1 MSTVVSSMSE
11 ILRVGGWAL
20 RGIGYPFGVAERGV
34 RLLAWSE
41 ATGGKAIAG
50 VRLAEPAVAQS
61 QSAAPCERAGTIRL
75 GRTVHA
81 KGRHLLEI
89 GPPAVDLVT
98 HDARHASVGHV
109 AVDGVF
115 GLSLMSA
122 LADLLAR
129 RRLSALFLYGAAEAD
144 SMPAGWSRTG
154 WLMVHWAPNSPVFAH
169 GSLEGGT
176 GAALREALRD
186 KRGALPSQLLDRA
199 VDDIAAAAAASA
211 CGYMGILAMS
221 ESHAVVRDLV
231 GTMCGRSGDVALV
244 DFPRLI
250 AEALTSGIL
259 MDADDLK
266 YLYDLELRTWAPT
279 SERSRSQAGYG
290 VY

>member
-1 MSTVVSSMSE
+1 MSTVLSSMSE

-34 RLLAWSE
+34 RLLAWNE
-41 ATGGKAIAG
+41 ATGGEAIKSL
-50 VRLAEPAVAQS
+50 RLSESAVEKS
-61 QSAAPCERAGTIRL
+61 HSADPCERVGDSVS

-89 GPPAVDLVT
+89 GAPAIDLVT

-115 GLSLMSA
+115 GLGFLPA
-122 LADLLAR
+122 LADLLAHR
-129 RRLSALFLYGAAEAD
+129 KLSGILFYGVGERDRLPD
-144 SMPAGWSRTG
+144 GWSRAG
-154 WLMVHWAPNSPVFAH
+154 WLLVQTTAEAPLFAH
-169 GSLEGGT
+169 GNLEGKA
-176 GAALREALRD
+176 GAALRSALTKARSTMPAQFVD
-186 KRGALPSQLLDRA
+186 GALKDIEA
-199 VDDIAAAAAASA
+199 VAAANSP
-211 CGYMGILAMS
+211 GYMGFLALS
-221 ESHAVVRDLV
+221 GTHSLVRDLLE
-231 GTMCGRSGDVALV
+231 TMESLPDEVERV
-244 DFPRLI
+244 DFHRRI
-250 AEALTSGIL
+250 ADALSNGVPV
-259 MDADDLK
+259 DAEDLK